1 MRLFRQATQGL
12 TATLLVAGQLAIGYQ
27 LDIESQDSIK
37 DVSKSMAQ
45 DLMSFY
51 NGNKPGGT
59 PGLLPQPYYWWEAGA
74 FLGALIDY
82 WYYTGDTTYNEI
94 TTEGLLFQVGPNND
108 YMPPNQTLT
117 EGNDDQGFWGMAV
130 MSAAEYNFPN
140 PPAGQPGWLALAQ
153 AVFNTQ
159 AARWDPEHC
168 NGGLRWQ
175 IFTWNNGFDYKNSI
189 SQACFFNIAARLALY
204 TGNST
209 YADWAIK
216 TWDWM
221 VDVKFIDEHYY
232 IYDGAHTPNNCSVI
246 VPYQFSYNP
255 GAFLL
260 GAAAMYAYTNNLKQT
275 DNSNMWHERVDGL
288 LNGTD
293 VFFLEM
299 PKGAPKVMLEVACES
314 VNLCNVDQQ
323 SFKAYLSRWMAATT
337 KWAPWTY
344 DRIKPLLQ
352 NSAVAA
358 AKQCTGGDN
367 GRMCGIRWVNNTGG
381 DGVWDGTMGVGQ
393 QMSAMEVV
401 LANMIEQAQPP
412 VTNSTGG
419 TSEGNAGA
427 GGSDIGRTDPHGAA
441 YSFAPIQTGD
451 RVGAALCTVAIL
463 GALVA
468 ACVWMM
474 ADETKSTD
482 ENWQDVRNVFT
493 GGAGAAKLSRKSRDA
508 SHYEKGKGIADYSPN
523 GSVEKTHTSTYGIF
537 EGPAALPPTT
547 RSSLQR
553 PSRTARASSSQYGS
567 AAFAAQTGPAAVAN
581 RTSVRS
587 QRESGSKRYLQKK
600 RSRYIDSVAK

>member
-1 MRLFRQATQGL
+1 DIINRLF
-12 TATLLVAGQLAIGYQ
+12 LLL
-27 LDIESQDSIK
+27 DSIK
-37 DVSKSMAQ
+37 DVSKSMAR
-45 DLMSFY
+45 DLMSLY
-51 NGNKPGGT
+51 TGDKPGGT
-59 PGLLPQPYYWWEAGA
+59 PGLLPQPYYSSGKGWEAGA
-74 FLGALIDY
+74 LLGAMVDY
-82 WYYTGDTTYNEI
+82 WYYTGDTTYNKV
-94 TTEGLLFQVGPNND
+94 TSEGLLFQVGPNND

-159 AARWDPEHC
+159 AARWDSQHC

-204 TGNST
+204 TGNAT
-209 YADWAIK
+209 YADWAVK

-232 IYDGAHTPNNCSVI
+232 IYDGAHTTDNCTQI

-275 DNSNMWHERVDGL
+275 DDSALWHERVDGL

-293 VFFLEM
+293 VFFHSM
-299 PKGAPKVMLEVACES
+299 TGTSPKIMFEVACEP

-337 KWAPWTY
+337 KWAPWTF

-352 NSAVAA
+352 DSAVAA
-358 AKQCTGGDN
+358 AQQCTGGDN
-367 GRMCGIRWVNNTGG
+367 GRMCGIRWVNNSG
-381 DGVWDGTMGVGQ
+381 GVWDGTMGVGQ

-401 LANMIEQAQPP
+401 LANMIEKAQAP

-427 GGSDIGRTDPHGAA
+427 GGSDIGRTDPHG
-441 YSFAPIQTGD
+441 SFATSPITTGD
-451 RVGAALCTVAIL
+451 RVGAAFCTVAIL

-468 ACVWMM
+468 ACIWMM
-474 ADETKSTD
+474 SDETKSTR
-482 ENWQDVRNVFT
+482 ENWQDVRSAFT
-493 GGAGAAKLSRKSRDA
+493 GGGGGAAAKLSRKSRYT
-508 SHYEKGKGIADYSPN
+508 SHDEKGKGVADYSPN
-523 GSVEKTHTSTYGIF
+523 GSVEQTSRTAHGMF
-537 EGPAALPPTT
+537 EVGPPPRITG
-547 RSSLQR
+547 SSLQSPKR
-553 PSRTARASSSQYGS
+553 VARSGGPSQYGS
-567 AAFAAQTGPAAVAN
+567 AFDGQDEEVQ
-581 RTSVRS
+581 RLRVRP
-587 QRESGSKRYLQKK
+587 QRERGSKRFLQKK
-600 RSRYIDSVAK
+600 RARYIDDVANY

>member
-1 MRLFRQATQGL
+1 MRVFRQAAHSL
-12 TATLLVAGQLAIGYQ
+12 TATLLVASRLVIGYQ
-27 LDIESQDSIK
+27 LDINSQDSIK

-45 DLMSFY
+45 DLMGFY
-51 NGNKPGGT
+51 TGDKPGGI

-74 FLGALIDY
+74 FLGAMIDY
-82 WYYTGDTTYNEI
+82 WYYTGDTTYNKV
-94 TTEGLLFQVGPNND
+94 TSDGLLFQVGPNND

-159 AARWDPEHC
+159 AARWEPQYC

-204 TGNST
+204 TGNAT
-209 YADWAIK
+209 YADWATR

-221 VDVKFIDEHYY
+221 TGVKFIDEHYY
-232 IYDGAHTPNNCSVI
+232 VYDGAHTTDNCTGI
-246 VPYQFSYNP
+246 VPYQFSYNA

-260 GAAAMYAYTNNLKQT
+260 GAAAMYAYTNNQKQT
-275 DNSNMWHERVDGL
+275 DNSEIWRERVDGL

-293 VFFLEM
+293 VFFVNM
-299 PKGAPKVMLEVACES
+299 TPTAPKVLFEVACEP

-323 SFKAYLSRWMAATT
+323 SFKAYFSRWMAATT

-344 DRIKPLLQ
+344 NKIKPLIQ

-358 AKQCTGGDN
+358 AQQCTGGDN
-367 GRMCGIRWVNNTGG
+367 GRMCGTRWVNNSGK
-381 DGVWDGTMGVGQ
+381 WDGTTGVGQ
-393 QMSAMEVV
+393 QMSALEVV
-401 LANMIEQAQPP
+401 LANMIEQAQAP

-441 YSFAPIQTGD
+441 YATAPITTGD
-451 RVGAALCTVAIL
+451 RVGAALCTVAVL
-463 GALVA
+463 SALVA
-468 ACVWMM
+468 ACVFMTT
-474 ADETKSTD
+474 DETKTIR
-482 ENWQDVRNVFT
+482 ENLEDARAVFA
-493 GGAGAAKLSRKSRDA
+493 GGAGGAAAKLSRKNKDA
-508 SHYEKGKGIADYSPN
+508 IHDEKGKGVADYSPG
-523 GSVEKTHTSTYGIF
+523 GSMEKTSNSAHGVLET
-537 EGPAALPPTT
+537 AAPPTT
-547 RSSLQR
+547 AAGSSLQR
-553 PSRTARASSSQYGS
+553 PSRTVAGGGNTSRYGS
-567 AAFAAQTGPAAVAN
+567 APLRRKMRERKEPALVQKGAVVR
-581 RTSVRS
+581 RTF
-587 QRESGSKRYLQKK
+587 
-600 RSRYIDSVAK
+600 YIRNGRGT